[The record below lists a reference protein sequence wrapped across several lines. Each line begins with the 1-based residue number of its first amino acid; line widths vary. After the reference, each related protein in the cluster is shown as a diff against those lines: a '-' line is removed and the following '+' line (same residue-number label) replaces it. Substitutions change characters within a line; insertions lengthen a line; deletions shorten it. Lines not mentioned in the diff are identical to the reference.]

1 MDTDTTGAA
10 APVPADATGEVR
22 LARVTDTA
30 LSVDGVLAAVAD
42 LSAGASAVFVGM
54 VRDHDGGREVARLS
68 YQAHPSAARIIAGIA
83 AEVAALPH
91 VVAVAA
97 EHRTGE
103 LAIGDVAVVVAVS
116 SAHRGEAFELTR
128 LLIDRV
134 KHEVPIWKLQE
145 FTDGSSEWVAC
156 ADEPLL
162 APAEVSAQAAA
173 RSTLST

>member
-1 MDTDTTGAA
+1 MHVDTETAGAA
-10 APVPADATGEVR
+10 APVPGEVR
-22 LARVTDTA
+22 LARVTDAA
-30 LSVDGVLAAVAD
+30 LSVEGVLAAVAD
-42 LSAGASAVFVGM
+42 VRAGASAVFVGA

-68 YQAHPSAARIIAGIA
+68 YQAHPSADRVIAAVA
-83 AEVAALPH
+83 AEVAALPD
-91 VVAVAA
+91 VIAVAA

-116 SAHRGEAFELTR
+116 CAHRGEAFELTR

-156 ADEPLL
+156 GDEPV
-162 APAEVSAQAAA
+162 PAEVSAQGAA
-173 RSTLST
+173 RSTLSA